1 MKRRNFFL
9 TAFITAMFGM
19 AQAAVP
25 GEIPNSNQNIDPM
38 SDKAFNARRG
48 ATILN
53 NNVFAKS
60 EVGIDPKSV
69 ERVKKEIKLPLVIR
83 DINDRHDSLVVNQ
96 YPFTINGVEYD
107 YVVQIELKD
116 FKHIHLASLE
126 DLKEKRFPDLK
137 GPYVFMIDRNFI
149 TRDAASYK
157 VDENFIYDMQV
168 ISSAD
173 FESQQDF
180 PPFSIIRI
188 FTKTQENIPPVRLR

>member
-1 MKRRNFFL
+1 MMKRNFL
-9 TAFITAMFGM
+9 LMAFITAMSGM
-19 AQAAVP
+19 PQAAVP
-25 GEIPNSNQNIDPM
+25 GKSSNSNQNIDPM

-48 ATILN
+48 AVILN

-69 ERVKKEIKLPLVIR
+69 ERVIKEIKLPLVIR
-83 DINDRHDSLVVNQ
+83 DINDRHDSLVVTQ

-116 FKHIHLASLE
+116 FKNIHWASLE
-126 DLKEKRFPDLK
+126 DLKEKRFPGLK

>member
-1 MKRRNFFL
+1 MMKRNFL
-9 TAFITAMFGM
+9 LMAFITAMSGM
-19 AQAAVP
+19 PQAAVP
-25 GEIPNSNQNIDPM
+25 GKSSNSNQNIDPM

-48 ATILN
+48 AVILN

-69 ERVKKEIKLPLVIR
+69 ERVIKEIKLPLVIR
-83 DINDRHDSLVVNQ
+83 DINDRHDSLVVTQ

-116 FKHIHLASLE
+116 FKNIHWASLE